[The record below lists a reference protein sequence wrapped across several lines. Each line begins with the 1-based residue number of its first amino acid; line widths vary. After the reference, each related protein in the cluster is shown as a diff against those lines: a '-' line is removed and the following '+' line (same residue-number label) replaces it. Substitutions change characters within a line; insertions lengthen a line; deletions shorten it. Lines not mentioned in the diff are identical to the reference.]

1 MQSELGSSRFKPL
14 PAGER
19 EICRRLAAI
28 RRFEGLEQAGLGQ
41 RLGITRNQVANI
53 EAARVPLKADVAV
66 RFCLMLDVNPQW
78 LARGVGSP
86 RYYGDPAVAGLLNKV
101 SPGSLPFGAWF
112 EETLGEDLNKL
123 IAEAKDRSEEMA
135 TKVSAFTETL
145 VGLKH
150 TAKNRAMVLGVGKA
164 LDQLARAL
172 KRDRIQRRK
181 IRKFVDASRVDSGSS
196 EDEKELLTDS
206 SEVRMSSADMKSE
219 MRKITLQKVLADVRL
234 LVGARGM
241 KARLA
246 ADLDVPQPRVSEWLA
261 GKYEPSGQTALRL
274 ARWVELQGRKSK

>member
-28 RRFEGLEQAGLGQ
+28 RRFEGFEQAGLGL

-53 EAARVPLKADVAV
+53 EAARVPLKADVAL
-66 RFCLMLDVNPQW
+66 RFCLMLNVSPLW

-86 RYYGDPAVAGLLNKV
+86 KYHGDSAVAGLLNKV
-101 SPGSLPFGAWF
+101 SPGPFPFGAWF
-112 EETLGEDLNKL
+112 EETLGEDFNKL
-123 IAEAKDRSEEMA
+123 VADARDQWVELRGALSAA
-135 TKVSAFTETL
+135 TERLA
-145 VGLKH
+145 GLKH
-150 TAKNRAMVLGVGKA
+150 TAKNRAQVLREEKA
-164 LDQLARAL
+164 IDQLLRAM
-172 KRDRIQRRK
+172 KRDMSQRRK
-181 IRKFVDASRVDSGSS
+181 IREFVDASKVDSGSS
-196 EDEKELLTDS
+196 EDAKELLTDS

-234 LVGARGM
+234 LVSARGM

-246 ADLDVPQPRVSEWLA
+246 ADLGVPQPRVSEWLA
-261 GKYEPSGQTALRL
+261 GKYMPSGETALRL